1 MVNKKTVYDCINTL
15 MFNGKTISNTEFFK
29 GKANADKMWQEAI
42 SVVAK
47 NLIRWAEERA
57 ISDSM
62 FKEVTEDC
70 KNMTGAAQRFITTSL
85 YEEAL
90 EITKQRLAEEN
101 RPKIEFDA
109 PLEPSH
115 GRYISQEINAKVVIP
130 WWKRVRLTR
139 GGSIMENMPTEEQI
153 RWMANKLNIDGD
165 DGDNRIVIKCF
176 LNDYK
181 YAKDHGK
188 NLLTKISVVNGK
200 PMLSYAGE

>member
-1 MVNKKTVYDCINTL
+1 MVNKKTVYDCINVL

-47 NLIRWAEERA
+47 NLVRWAEEKA

-90 EITKQRLAEEN
+90 EITRQRLEEEN
-101 RPKIEFDA
+101 KPKIDFDA
-109 PLEPSH
+109 PPEPSH
-115 GRYISQEINAKVVIP
+115 GKQISQEVNAKQIIP
-130 WWKRVRLTR
+130 WWRRTHLSRPGTFVE
-139 GGSIMENMPTEEQI
+139 SMPTDEQI
-153 RWMANKLNIDGD
+153 KWLGDKLNVDWNK
-165 DGDNRIVIKCF
+165 GDNYIVLKCF
-176 LNDYK
+176 LSDYK
-181 YAKDHGK
+181 YAKEHGK
-188 NLLTKISVVNGK
+188 TLLTKISVVNGQ
-200 PMLSYAGE
+200 PTLSYAGE